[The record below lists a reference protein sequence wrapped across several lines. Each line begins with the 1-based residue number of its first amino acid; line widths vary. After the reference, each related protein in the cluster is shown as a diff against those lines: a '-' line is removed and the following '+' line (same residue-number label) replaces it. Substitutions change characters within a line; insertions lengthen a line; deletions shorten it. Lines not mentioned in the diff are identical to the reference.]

1 MRFDGRLSR
10 LLLLALGVGALGCA
24 DFHRGPAP
32 VDGGGGAEDATSG
45 AEDATGEDATGDTTL
60 VADFAFETSVYPILQ
75 RRCQDCHSVGR
86 IGEYTGLVLTGNAR
100 MDRSMVVALVV
111 PRDPAAGL
119 LLRKATGER
128 HTGQDVL
135 TVDTLEYDTI
145 ASWIEGLKP

>member
-1 MRFDGRLSR
+1 MRFDGNLTRLVV
-10 LLLLALGVGALGCA
+10 LALGVAAGGCA

-32 VDGGGGAEDATSG
+32 ADGGAEDATG
-45 AEDATGEDATGDTTL
+45 ATDDTTL
-60 VADFAFETSVYPILQ
+60 VADFAFETAVYPILQ

-100 MDRSMVVALVV
+100 MDRAKVLALVV
-111 PRDPAAGL
+111 PGDPEASL

-135 TVDTLEYDTI
+135 TRDTPEYDTI
-145 ASWIEGLKP
+145 ASWLDGLKR

>member
-1 MRFDGRLSR
+1 MRFDGKWLR
-10 LLLLALGVGALGCA
+10 LLALALGMGALGCA

-32 VDGGGGAEDATSG
+32 ADGGGD
-45 AEDATGEDATGDTTL
+45 DATGDTTL
-60 VADFAFETSVYPILQ
+60 VSDFAFETTVYPILQ

-100 MDRSMVVALVV
+100 MDRAMVLALVV
-111 PRDPAAGL
+111 PGDPAAGL

-135 TVDTLEYDTI
+135 TKDTPEYDTI

>member
-1 MRFDGRLSR
+1 MLFDGKLP
-10 LLLLALGVGALGCA
+10 LLLLLGAITGCA

-32 VDGGGGAEDATSG
+32 ADSG
-45 AEDATGEDATGDTTL
+45 ADDATGDTTL
-60 VADFAFETSVYPILQ
+60 VADFAFETAVYPILQ

-86 IGEYTGLVLTGNAR
+86 IGEFTGMVLTGNAR

-111 PRDPAAGL
+111 PGDPTAGL

-135 TVDTLEYDTI
+135 TVDTPEYDTI